1 MRRIRVGPDIH
12 DIRRVMWSY
21 VHDLSL
27 KQKLVAIVML
37 TCVAALT
44 LSSGIF
50 AAWEWTVLHRVA
62 VRDLTAYANIL
73 ADNCKAAITFGDAT
87 DAAEILQT
95 VETVPSVA
103 IACVYAADGELLA
116 AYVQKGSAAVPPSLH
131 ELKDHPVF
139 ADGYLILTR
148 AVCLD
153 EDQIGTICLRQSL
166 DFMYTRFR
174 RGIIVILGVLALSSL
189 AAYVVCSRLQRIIS
203 HPILHLADVARQ
215 VSEKRRYSMRARR
228 HGSDEVGLLIDA
240 FNEMLEQIE
249 QRDAALVDANEQ
261 LEGRVQSRTA
271 ELTAANQNLIREITF
286 RKRAEQVLM
295 QRTESLV
302 NHQRTLLRLAKD
314 VKGDLQATMRMAT
327 EEAAKTLGVEQVSIW
342 FFHEQSSE
350 LVCEQLYNRSGASR
364 DIGLRMRVSDY
375 PAYFD
380 AVENSRIL
388 AANNAK
394 EDPRTLA
401 FTENYLEP
409 LGISSLMDVP
419 IRLHAKSLGVMSY
432 EHVGPMREWSLE
444 EQDFAASVAD
454 MIALQVES
462 NERRKLERA
471 LAKANEHLAET
482 VRDLR
487 RSNKELQD
495 FAYVAAHDLKAPL
508 RGIGTLA
515 DWIAS
520 DYADRFDE
528 QGRQQLS
535 LLKGRVSRLSELI
548 DGILHY
554 SEIGRVAGRKEQVDL
569 DRLVAEVIS
578 MLDPPANV
586 EVTVKGP
593 LPVVVCEKIRV
604 GQVFRNL
611 VDNAVKYMDKPCGRI
626 EVGCTEQPEFW
637 RFFVSDNGPGI
648 DARYFDK
655 IFQMFQTLAPR
666 DERES
671 TGIGLAVVK
680 KIVELCGGT
689 IWVESSVGEGTT
701 FFFTLPKHNLSILQ
715 RPSQVLESLN

>member
-1 MRRIRVGPDIH
+1 VEPDVHKIRGV
-12 DIRRVMWSY
+12 VWSY
-21 VHDLSL
+21 THDLSL
-27 KQKLVAIVML
+27 KHKLIAIVML
-37 TCVAALT
+37 TCIASLT
-44 LSSGIF
+44 LAGGVF
-50 AAWEWTVLHRVA
+50 AAWEWTTLHRIV
-62 VRDLTAYANIL
+62 VEDLTMRANVL
-73 ADNCKAAITFGDAT
+73 ADNCKAAITFRDTANAG
-87 DAAEILQT
+87 EILRT
-95 VETVPSVA
+95 LEATPS
-103 IACVYAADGELLA
+103 ITLACVYTADGELLA
-116 AYVQKGSAAVPPSLH
+116 AYAQKETRTTVPLLC

-139 ADGYLILTR
+139 AGGFLTLTR
-148 AVCLD
+148 PVCLD
-153 EDQIGTICLRQSL
+153 EEQIGTICLRESL
-166 DFMYTRFR
+166 DFMYARLR
-174 RGIIVILGVLALSSL
+174 HGVVLILGVLVLSGL
-189 AAYVVCSRLQRIIS
+189 GAYLVSARLQRIIS

-215 VSEKRRYSMRARR
+215 VSEHRRYSLRARR

-240 FNEMLEQIE
+240 FNEMLRQIE

-261 LEGRVQSRTA
+261 LEARVQSRTA
-271 ELTAANQNLIREITF
+271 ELTAANKNLIREIAF
-286 RKRAEQVLM
+286 RKQAEQVLM
-295 QRTESLV
+295 ERTESLIS
-302 NHQRTLLRLAKD
+302 HQRTLLRFAKEIKD
-314 VKGDLQATMRMAT
+314 DLQATMKMAT
-327 EEAAKTLGVEQVSIW
+327 EEAARTLGVEQVSIW

-350 LVCEQLYNRSGASR
+350 LVCEQQYNLSGRSGGV
-364 DIGLRMRVSDY
+364 GLRLRVCDY
-375 PAYFD
+375 PVYFD
-380 AVENSRIL
+380 AIENSRIL
-388 AANNAK
+388 AANNARQ
-394 EDPRTLA
+394 DPRTQA
-401 FTENYLEP
+401 FTENYFEP
-409 LGISSLMDVP
+409 QGIMSSMDVP
-419 IRLHAKSLGVMSY
+419 IRLHTKLLGVMSY
-432 EHVGPMREWSLE
+432 EHTGTIREWSLE

-471 LAKANEHLAET
+471 LARANEHLAET

-508 RGIGTLA
+508 RGIGTLT

-528 QGRQQLS
+528 QGRQQLH

-554 SEIGRVAGRKEQVDL
+554 SEIGRVVARLEAVDL
-569 DRLVAEVIS
+569 NGLIPEVVAL
-578 MLDPPANV
+578 LDPPERV
-586 EVTVKGP
+586 EVAIQGS

-611 VDNAVKYMDKPCGRI
+611 IDNAIKYMDKAHGRI
-626 EVGCTEQPEFW
+626 EIGCSEQSGFW

-689 IWVESSVGEGTT
+689 IWVESRVGEGST
-701 FFFTLPKHNLSILQ
+701 FFFTLPKRDLSVLQ
-715 RPSQVLESLN
+715 RQSQTLESLN

>member
-1 MRRIRVGPDIH
+1 
-12 DIRRVMWSY
+12 MWVY
-21 VHDLSL
+21 THDLSL
-27 KQKLVAIVML
+27 KHKLVAIVML
-37 TCVAALT
+37 TCIAALT
-44 LSSGIF
+44 LTGGVF
-50 AAWEWTVLHRVA
+50 AAWEWTILRRGVVQ
-62 VRDLTAYANIL
+62 DLTTHANIL
-73 ADNCKAAITFGDAT
+73 ADNCRAAITFRDAT
-87 DAAEILQT
+87 DAGEILQT
-95 VETVPSVA
+95 VEAVPSIV
-103 IACVYAADGELLA
+103 IACVYTADGELLA
-116 AYVQKGSAAVPPSLH
+116 AYVQKGTKAAMPSVQ

-139 ADGYLILTR
+139 AHGFLTLTR
-148 AVCLD
+148 PVCLD
-153 EDQIGTICLRQSL
+153 EERIGTVCVRQSL
-166 DFMYTRFR
+166 GFMYTRLH
-174 RGIIVILGVLALSSL
+174 RGAIVILGILFLSSV
-189 AAYVVCSRLQRIIS
+189 AAYMVSSRLQRIIS
-203 HPILHLADVARQ
+203 HPILHLADVARL
-215 VSEKRRYSMRARR
+215 VSEKRRYSVRAER

-261 LEGRVQSRTA
+261 LEARVQERTA
-271 ELTAANQNLIREITF
+271 ELTTANRNLIREIMF
-286 RKRAEQVLM
+286 RKQAEQVLM

-302 NHQRTLLRLAKD
+302 NHQRTLLRLAKEI
-314 VKGDLQATMRMAT
+314 KGDLQATMKMAT

-350 LVCEQLYNRSGASR
+350 LVCEQSYSLSGKDRGA
-364 DIGLRMRVSDY
+364 GLRMRVSDY
-375 PAYFD
+375 PVYFD
-380 AVENSRIL
+380 AIENSRIL
-388 AANNAK
+388 AANNAR
-394 EDPRTLA
+394 EDPRTQA
-401 FTENYLEP
+401 FADTYFAP
-409 LGISSLMDVP
+409 LGVVSVIDVP
-419 IRLHAKSLGVMSY
+419 IRLHAKLLGVMSY
-432 EHVGPMREWSLE
+432 EHTGTMREWSLE

-508 RGIGTLA
+508 RGIGTLT

-535 LLKGRVSRLSELI
+535 MLKGRVSRLSELI

-554 SEIGRVAGRKEQVDL
+554 SEIGRVANRQEQVDL
-569 DRLVAEVIS
+569 NHLVPEVIAL
-578 MLDPPANV
+578 LDPPAHV
-586 EVTVKGP
+586 EVAVQGL
-593 LPVVVCEKIRV
+593 LPVVVCEKVRV

-611 VDNAVKYMDKPCGRI
+611 IDNAIKYMDKAHGRI
-626 EVGCTEQPEFW
+626 EIGCLEQLGFW
-637 RFFVSDNGPGI
+637 RFSISDNGPGI
-648 DARYFDK
+648 DAKYFEK

-680 KIVELCGGT
+680 KIVDLCGGT
-689 IWVESSVGEGTT
+689 IWVESSVGTGST
-701 FFFTLPKHNLSILQ
+701 FFFTLPKRVATAEKDAFTPGS
-715 RPSQVLESLN
+715 VSLN